1 MSKHF
6 EEAKLVITANVVY
19 DPDNVDLGWD
29 EEMMST
35 MLEVMDQFVWLHKD
49 LKIKLEGF
57 ICDDK

>member
-6 EEAKLVITANVVY
+6 EEAKSVITANVVY
-19 DPDNVDLGWD
+19 DPDNVDLEWD
-29 EEMMST
+29 DEMFEQ
-35 MLEVMDQFVWLHKD
+35 MLSVMDHFVWLHKD